1 MAGTDRNGAADA
13 SRPGAARHES
23 PHCPPRWR
31 RDRRHSSKE
40 TSAGLTPPP
49 AVVPTG
55 HSVSLQSVTSMINT
69 CSCVDGRDQDSSRA
83 QVADRRDGAA
93 AVLRML
99 TIGAACLLT
108 CACGGG
114 GSGSDAPVATPPPPA
129 KAELAW
135 DSGNW
140 DQQEW
145 H

>member
-1 MAGTDRNGAADA
+1 
-13 SRPGAARHES
+13 
-23 PHCPPRWR
+23 
-31 RDRRHSSKE
+31 
-40 TSAGLTPPP
+40 
-49 AVVPTG
+49 
-55 HSVSLQSVTSMINT
+55 MINT